1 MMQGHTETNEAL
13 MLAYASGDTAAF
25 ERLYDRHKAPLYRYF
40 VRQLSSVELAQD
52 LYQEC
57 WGRMIKSAPDYLPS
71 AKWTTWAYRIARNLC
86 VDHFRAVKPIQAYDE
101 VEHGP
106 DLKIQTQPENVHE
119 IDRLSERLKL
129 CMKGLPTVQLEVF
142 MLSQETDMTLKMVSE
157 VVNASYESVKTRLR
171 YAKHKLQDCLKH
183 YAQSEDKS

>member
-1 MMQGHTETNEAL
+1 MPDQTETNEML

-25 ERLYDRHKAPLYRYF
+25 ERLYKRHKAPLYRYF
-40 VRQLSSVELAQD
+40 SRQLNSVELAQD

-71 AKWTTWAYRIARNLC
+71 AKWTTWAYRIAHNLC
-86 VDHFRAVKPIQAYDE
+86 VDHFRTVKQVHTYDE
-101 VEHGP
+101 AEHGP
-106 DLKIQTQPENVHE
+106 DLKARAQPEGAHE

-129 CMKGLPTVQLEVF
+129 CMQSLPTVQREVF
-142 MLSQETDMTLKMVSE
+142 LLSQETDMTLKMVSD

-171 YAKHKLQDCLKH
+171 YAKRKLQECLKH
-183 YAQSEDKS
+183 YAENEGAS